1 MENVKPISNCVRKI
15 VSFYIFYID
24 LEKNLKCSGM
34 NADELENKP
43 KAQRV
48 LFEVFF
54 YRSSKVDI
62 LVKDTNFSIQ
72 FFSRSLAK

>member
-34 NADELENKP
+34 NADELENIP

-48 LFEVFF
+48 LFDVFF
-54 YRSSKVDI
+54 IGAQKM
-62 LVKDTNFSIQ
+62 TF
-72 FFSRSLAK
+72 